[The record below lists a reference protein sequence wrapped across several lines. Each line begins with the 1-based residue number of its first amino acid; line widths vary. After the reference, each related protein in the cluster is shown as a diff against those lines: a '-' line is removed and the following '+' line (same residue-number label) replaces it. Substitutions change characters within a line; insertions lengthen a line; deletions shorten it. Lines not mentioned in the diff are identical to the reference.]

1 MTQGLVA
8 PLLDFGGTPS
18 MCVVVSNREKPMDTT
33 GSSFTA
39 RNNAKR
45 AAEKMIANGKAPAV
59 DYGIRPRDDGRFEIV
74 WKTVPTTGEVE
85 TEIATAAAAEDGH
98 YSTNPLLSV
107 NEDPSYAPPNAGVE
121 EAAAAT
127 GNEPAASSVPT
138 SGAPERDNKW
148 PDGTRVMV
156 RNKPKSWS
164 EATICTRLD
173 AEYWRVQYPS
183 GGTGMFKEG
192 DLRAYDAER
201 DAKRAGHPRRARAT
215 EPRMASRP
223 RRLPTTEAASRPPRW
238 WHQHSA
244 LCQASHKNRVA
255 SSRCMRWYGL
265 AKRRQMY
272 PSSRLCSRPTR
283 PEKVICWPASRRVG
297 VRKTTTRA

>member
-8 PLLDFGGTPS
+8 PPLDFGGTPS

-33 GSSFTA
+33 ASSFTA

-59 DYGIRPRDDGRFEIV
+59 DYSIRPRDDGRFEIV

-85 TEIATAAAAEDGH
+85 TEIATTAIAAEDGH

-107 NEDPSYAPPNAGVE
+107 NENPSDAPPNAGAE

-127 GNEPAASSVPT
+127 GHEPAASSVPA

-156 RNKPKSWS
+156 RNKPRSWS
-164 EATICTRLD
+164 EATIYTRLD

-183 GGTGMFKEG
+183 GGTGMFRGG
-192 DLRAYDAER
+192 DIRAYDAEP
-201 DAKRAGHPRRARAT
+201 DAKRAGQPRRARAT
-215 EPRMASRP
+215 
-223 RRLPTTEAASRPPRW
+223 LPATMMPVS
-238 WHQHSA
+238 S
-244 LCQASHKNRVA
+244 A
-255 SSRCMRWYGL
+255 SSPVDAAGSI
-265 AKRRQMY
+265 A
-272 PSSRLCSRPTR
+272 PTIR
-283 PEKVICWPASRRVG
+283 
-297 VRKTTTRA
+297 TQ